1 MKISTETPS
10 VGSPT
15 HAQGASPTSAPSA
28 SFASA
33 LSTAMDA
40 AVPAAGPD
48 FTRMTRQGML
58 DWVNGQ
64 IRSGQLSLDDSTALM
79 GMTIKISATTGQPV
93 PMATD
98 STRID
103 FVDKARQGI
112 AGALANNDPDLAGR
126 LRQALAIMQGARD

>member
-1 MKISTETPS
+1 MKISTDTPS
-10 VGSPT
+10 VGFST
-15 HAQGASPTSAPSA
+15 HAQGASPTGAPSA